1 MNKRIIISAAFFGAL
16 AVIFGA
22 FGAHALKNILSPYG
36 LEIWNKGVQ
45 YQFYHTFA
53 LLFLSTFARY
63 RNSLINFASYCFTFG
78 IILFSGSLYL
88 LALRE
93 QLNLGGLASILGP
106 ITPIGGLL
114 FILGWIGLLLAAVR
128 DK

>member
-16 AVIFGA
+16 AVILGA
-22 FGAHALKNILSPYG
+22 FGAHALKNILNPYG

-78 IILFSGSLYL
+78 IVLFSGSLYL

-93 QLNLGGLASILGP
+93 QLNLGGGASVLGP